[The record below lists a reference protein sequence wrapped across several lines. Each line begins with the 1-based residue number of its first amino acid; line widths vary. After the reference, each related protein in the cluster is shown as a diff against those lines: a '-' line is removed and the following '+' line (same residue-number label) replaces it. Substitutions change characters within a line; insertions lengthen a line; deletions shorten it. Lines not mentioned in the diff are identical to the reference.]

1 MRHEQATPAPSS
13 PSADALVRQARLRK
27 GPWRWRPAERGRDR
41 HRHSSS
47 SPSPDR
53 EAWSLIGYLDQL
65 EGWSLRV
72 WAAAGIR
79 RPWLPDVVRRQ
90 FGDQWWTG
98 SQLPATSALRGSI
111 ASFWTRVTPWLAW
124 DPGVEDLPDPP
135 PDPELLD
142 GMVASLNKEIDRG
155 GRPLVGSERSAA
167 LQRAVRRLE
176 LLRSLHRAGR
186 VRRPS

>member
-1 MRHEQATPAPSS
+1 
-13 PSADALVRQARLRK
+13 
-27 GPWRWRPAERGRDR
+27 
-41 HRHSSS
+41 
-47 SPSPDR
+47 
-53 EAWSLIGYLDQL
+53 
-65 EGWSLRV
+65 V

-90 FGDQWWTG
+90 FGEQWWTG
-98 SQLPATSALRGSI
+98 SQPPATPALRRTI

-124 DPGVEDLPDPP
+124 NPGVENLPDPP

-142 GMVASLNKEIDRG
+142 GMVASLKTEIERG

-176 LLRSLHRAGR
+176 LLGSLHRAGR